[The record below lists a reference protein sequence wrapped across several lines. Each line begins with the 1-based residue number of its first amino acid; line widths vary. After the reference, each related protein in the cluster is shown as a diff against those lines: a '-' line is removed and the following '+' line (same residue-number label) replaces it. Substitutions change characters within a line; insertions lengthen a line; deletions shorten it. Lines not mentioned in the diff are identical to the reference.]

1 MTYRVIIEP
10 TAELGIREAFHGRGT
25 PSPDAAASWYN
36 ALEKK
41 VQTLQ
46 SHPHR
51 CPVAAEND
59 KFPEEIRELLHGT
72 RRQRYR
78 IIFTIRQE
86 TVHILYVRHCGL
98 RTKSGPAKR
107 SVVP

>member
-10 TAELGIREAFHGRGT
+10 TADRGIREAFHWIT
-25 PSPDAAASWYN
+25 EHTSPTAAAKWYN

-41 VQTLQ
+41 IQTLK
-46 SHPHR
+46 SHPRR

-59 KFPEEIRELLHGT
+59 RFPEEIRELLHGR

-78 IIFTIRQE
+78 IIFTIRE
-86 TVHILYVRHCGL
+86 DAVHVLYVRHGAQDEIE
-98 RTKSGPAKR
+98 P
-107 SVVP
+107 